1 MSWIRRLDLID
12 PYYTCSPP
20 LVIRETSIVKPPSS
34 FFDYVFEEE
43 EEDLAPF
50 PFGFSP
56 PPSPLD
62 LFFETDLVLI
72 EKSIR
77 RRREEEYPPLQYLCD
92 RVSQLETKFER
103 CLVGGGRDGSDRKY
117 KLTKEIKG
125 GSGERKYKWEAE
137 IQGPPGRKYKL
148 EAEPTERKYK
158 WEAEFEGPGGERKYT
173 WTTEIKGG
181 KKKKDV
187 VALKKAKA
195 KAAAEAAEAE
205 EKKKKEMAAKKKKK
219 SYNWTTEL
227 KSERENG
234 EMQHTYT
241 IKASSSSGGEK
252 GKKHEEKEK
261 EKKIKKK
268 EKPRVVV
275 IEEDDEEEDDSE
287 EHGAILLRKAYS
299 RRSGAVRNKK
309 GKNKEMP
316 PEYAAVMIQRAF
328 RAYLIRR
335 SKALRALRDLAIAKT
350 KLKELRAS
358 FHNFNYRR
366 VISRDAEERQKFSEK
381 IIVLLLTVDAIEG
394 VDVMV
399 RGAKRSMVDELE
411 AMLEVVDPQPQ
422 QGKSLSMRRRTFD
435 MPDTMIRNEIA
446 EGVTQIVQMLETE
459 EE

>member
-20 LVIRETSIVKPPSS
+20 LVIHRETSIVKPPSS
-34 FFDYVFEEE
+34 FFDHVFEEE
-43 EEDLAPF
+43 DVAAF
-50 PFGFSP
+50 PFGFSS
-56 PPSPLD
+56 PSPLD

-77 RRREEEYPPLQYLCD
+77 RRREEEYPLQYLCD

-103 CLVGGGRDGSDRKY
+103 CLVGGGGRDGSDRKY
-117 KLTKEIKG
+117 KLTKEIKA

-137 IQGPPGRKYKL
+137 IQGPPGRKYKW

-158 WEAEFEGPGGERKYT
+158 WEAEFECPVGERKYT

-181 KKKKDV
+181 KKKDV
-187 VALKKAKA
+187 VALKKA

-205 EKKKKEMAAKKKKK
+205 EMEAKKKKK

-227 KSERENG
+227 K
-234 EMQHTYT
+234 
-241 IKASSSSGGEK
+241 
-252 GKKHEEKEK
+252 
-261 EKKIKKK
+261 
-268 EKPRVVV
+268 
-275 IEEDDEEEDDSE
+275 
-287 EHGAILLRKAYS
+287 LAYS
-299 RRSGAVRNKK
+299 RRSGAVRSKK

-446 EGVTQIVQMLETE
+446 EGVTQIVQLLETE
-459 EE
+459 EGCT

>member
-20 LVIRETSIVKPPSS
+20 LLIHRETSIVKPSS

-43 EEDLAPF
+43 EEDLSPF
-50 PFGFSP
+50 PFGFS

-158 WEAEFEGPGGERKYT
+158 WEAEFECPGGERKYT

-195 KAAAEAAEAE
+195 AAEAAEAE
-205 EKKKKEMAAKKKKK
+205 EKKKKEMAKKKKK

>member
-12 PYYTCSPP
+12 PYYTWSP
-20 LVIRETSIVKPPSS
+20 LIVRETSIVEPSPFFPS
-34 FFDYVFEEE
+34 FIHDD
-43 EEDLAPF
+43 EDLAF
-50 PFGFSP
+50 PLGFPS
-56 PPSPLD
+56 PSPLD
-62 LFFETDLVLI
+62 LFESVTDLVKI
-72 EKSIR
+72 EKSPSSCKYQLVR
-77 RRREEEYPPLQYLCD
+77 RRAEPEYPLQYLCD
-92 RVSQLETKFER
+92 RVSELEIKFER
-103 CLVGGGRDGSDRKY
+103 LVGPKGRDSDRKY
-117 KLTKEIKG
+117 KLTKEIK

-137 IQGPPGRKYKL
+137 IQGPPGRKY
-148 EAEPTERKYK
+148 
-158 WEAEFEGPGGERKYT
+158 T

-181 KKKKDV
+181 KEDV

-195 KAAAEAAEAE
+195 KAEAEAEAEAAEAE
-205 EKKKKEMAAKKKKK
+205 KKMKKKK

-241 IKASSSSGGEK
+241 IKASSGGEK
-252 GKKHEEKEK
+252 KE
-261 EKKIKKK
+261 KKK
-268 EKPRVVV
+268 EKPRVVE
-275 IEEDDEEEDDSE
+275 IEEDEE

-299 RRSGAVRNKK
+299 RRSGAVRTKK

-358 FHNFNYRR
+358 FHNFNPRR

-422 QGKSLSMRRRTFD
+422 QGKSLSMMRRTFD
-435 MPDTMIRNEIA
+435 MPDRMIRNEIA

>member
-1 MSWIRRLDLID
+1 MESNVPTCYMQNVGCVSRDISLLYTLGPTCELRDSIIDRSHLLFWLLLLLLHCFVFYLWIQSKQASMSWIRRLDLID

-20 LVIRETSIVKPPSS
+20 LLIHRETSIVKPPSS

-43 EEDLAPF
+43 EEDLAAS
-50 PFGFSP
+50 PFGF
-56 PPSPLD
+56 SPLD

-158 WEAEFEGPGGERKYT
+158 WEAEFECPGERKYT

-181 KKKKDV
+181 KKKDV

-287 EHGAILLRKAYS
+287 EHGAILLRK
-299 RRSGAVRNKK
+299 VFLF
-309 GKNKEMP
+309 
-316 PEYAAVMIQRAF
+316 I
-328 RAYLIRR
+328 
-335 SKALRALRDLAIAKT
+335 
-350 KLKELRAS
+350 
-358 FHNFNYRR
+358 
-366 VISRDAEERQKFSEK
+366 
-381 IIVLLLTVDAIEG
+381 LT
-394 VDVMV
+394 
-399 RGAKRSMVDELE
+399 
-411 AMLEVVDPQPQ
+411 
-422 QGKSLSMRRRTFD
+422 LSCLYFLFM
-435 MPDTMIRNEIA
+435 
-446 EGVTQIVQMLETE
+446 
-459 EE
+459 